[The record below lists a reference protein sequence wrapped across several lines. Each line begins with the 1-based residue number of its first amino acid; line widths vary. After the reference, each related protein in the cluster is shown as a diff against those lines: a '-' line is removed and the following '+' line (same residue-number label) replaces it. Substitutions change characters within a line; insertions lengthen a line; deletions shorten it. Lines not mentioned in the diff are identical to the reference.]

1 MSENKTITPESL
13 IQTNKG
19 EKFFSYSGVQ
29 TVTSAGTDM
38 INIDNIGERDIEVF
52 IELGNATNL
61 GSDNMQFT
69 VLMNELII
77 FQNLTNNIQTEYL
90 SGYNELRLIIS
101 ANSSLRINLNVNANS
116 YPFTVAVTGNY
127 LEMA

>member
-29 TVTSAGTDM
+29 TIDSAGTDM
-38 INIDNIGERDIEVF
+38 INIDNIGERDIELFVE
-52 IELGNATNL
+52 IGCATNL
-61 GSDNMQFT
+61 SSDNMQFT

-77 FQNLTNNIQTEYL
+77 FQNLTNQVHTETL

-101 ANSSLRINLNVNANS
+101 ANSSLRINLSVNTNS

-127 LEMA
+127 LEMG